1 MTIGPFRGEYRFLSN
16 FWPEPRRRNLTNE
29 HFYQA
34 AKALNVEDRALIMHA
49 DTAKDAK
56 RLGRIVVIRPDWDAI
71 KETVMLD
78 GLRTKFFSDENLAEM
93 LLSTG
98 DEELV
103 ELNSWGDTY
112 WGVHEPN
119 GIGQNRLG
127 ALLMEVREELAWPR

>member
-1 MTIGPFRGEYRFLSN
+1 MIIGPFRGEYRFLSN

-34 AKALNVEDRALIMHA
+34 GKALSVEDRARIMRA
-49 DTAKDAK
+49 NSPREAKE
-56 RLGRIVVIRPDWDAI
+56 LGRVVFMRPDWESI

-78 GLRTKFFSDENLAEM
+78 GLRSKFFSDSNLAEM

-98 DEELV
+98 DKELV
-103 ELNSWGDTY
+103 EFNTWGDTY
-112 WGVHEPN
+112 WGVHQPN
-119 GIGQNRLG
+119 GVGQNRLG